1 MKSTCSSSCN
11 SVKTSGSKR
20 CAPRFAFARNEAG
33 NVPFEKFANSLPAPA
48 HRRALARRLD
58 TFIEHGHSGNAHA
71 CWVGA
76 DRSIYEIRIYN
87 RPGVRAY
94 FSTLNGIRVFLT
106 GGTKNT
112 QRSDLSVARRL
123 LSRLEAGADALLPQE
138 DSEELLEKIRAA
150 A

>member
-1 MKSTCSSSCN
+1 MTISN
-11 SVKTSGSKR
+11 SPSAVTR
-20 CAPRFAFARNEAG
+20 RRPRAERFAFARSESG
-33 NVPFEKFANSLPAPA
+33 NVPFERFVKTLPAPA

-58 TFIEHGHSGNAHA
+58 TFLEHGHQGNAHA
-71 CWVGA
+71 CWVGP

-94 FSTLNGIRVFLT
+94 FSTVNGMRVFLT

-123 LSRLEAGADALLPQE
+123 LSAVEAGTTALLGE
-138 DSEELLEKIRAA
+138 KESETLLARIRSAA
-150 A
+150 L